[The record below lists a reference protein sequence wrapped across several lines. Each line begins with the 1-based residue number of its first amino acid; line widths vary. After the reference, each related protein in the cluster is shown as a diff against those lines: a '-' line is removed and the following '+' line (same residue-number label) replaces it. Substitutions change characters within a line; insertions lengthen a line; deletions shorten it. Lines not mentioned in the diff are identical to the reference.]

1 MIAQSWKDLWYLAW
15 APALR
20 GNLYRHRLLSG
31 ENSARKL
38 NIGCGTNQFEGWTN
52 IDGNF
57 LHRPDMWLDV
67 RVGLPFSDKSVSV
80 IYSCHFFEHLRLAEV
95 RSLLREC
102 RRALRKDGGLR
113 IAVPNLRSAVEAY
126 HAGNR
131 EWFNPFPETFQTLGG
146 RFFND
151 MLCGDQHRLMF
162 DYDFLAELL
171 AESGFSTIF
180 ETERGESRLL
190 PQDDPALRQELASDG
205 GKTPD
210 PWLLAE
216 AIP

>member
-1 MIAQSWKDLWYLAW
+1 LF
-15 APALR
+15 
-20 GNLYRHRLLSG
+20 SG
-31 ENSARKL
+31 VNGQRKL
-38 NIGCGTNQFEGWTN
+38 NIGCGTNQFGGWTN

-57 LHRPDMWLDV
+57 LHHPDMWLDV
-67 RVGLPFSDKSVSV
+67 RVGLPFPAESVNV
-80 IYSCHFFEHLRLAEV
+80 IYSCHFFEHLRLEEV
-95 RSLLREC
+95 RVLLREC
-102 RRALRKDGGLR
+102 RRTLRREGGLR
-113 IAVPNLRSAVEAY
+113 IAVPNLKSAIEAY
-126 HAGNR
+126 HAGDR

-171 AESGFSTIF
+171 CQSGFNSIYQTR
-180 ETERGESRLL
+180 RGESRLL
-190 PQDDPALRQELASDG
+190 VDDDPALKQELASDG